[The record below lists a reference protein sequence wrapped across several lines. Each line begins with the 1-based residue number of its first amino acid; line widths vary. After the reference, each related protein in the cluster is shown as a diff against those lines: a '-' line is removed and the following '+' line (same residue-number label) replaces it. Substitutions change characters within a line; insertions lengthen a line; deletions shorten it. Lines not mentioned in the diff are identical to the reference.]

1 MTKKAEENQM
11 NIELSEEVA
20 SGIYSN
26 LAVITHSPSEV
37 ICDFIQVM
45 PGMPKGEGQVKSYY
59 DTPKCQE
66 ILKSATR

>member
-37 ICDFIQVM
+37 ICDFV
-45 PGMPKGEGQVKSYY
+45 
-59 DTPKCQE
+59 
-66 ILKSATR
+66 